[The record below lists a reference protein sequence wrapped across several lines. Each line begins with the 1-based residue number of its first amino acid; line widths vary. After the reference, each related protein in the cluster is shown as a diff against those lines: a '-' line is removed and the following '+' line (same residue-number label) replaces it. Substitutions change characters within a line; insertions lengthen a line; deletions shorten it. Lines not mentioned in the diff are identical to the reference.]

1 MDELLKETGHRPYPL
16 PDLPWLMTQ
25 TWENLLFLH
34 WQVDAGLVRQH
45 VPAELELDT
54 WDGSA
59 WISIS
64 PFQVK
69 HQRFHVLP
77 EIPMLNEY
85 LELNVRTYVKRNG
98 RQGVWFFSLDAN
110 LAPAVFAANGLLAMP
125 YKNAEMDFK
134 EVDFES
140 TQTTRDN
147 GSVDSSEQWE
157 SFAKGQKGF
166 RFTNER
172 INAEDGFERFDI
184 TYRPVSRTGVT
195 RPGTLEH
202 WLIERYCLFTVRNG
216 KVLRG
221 DIHHLPWN
229 MAQAEAQIG
238 LNTMSPIPLAG
249 EPLLQYCE
257 SLKVLMF
264 PFVED

>member
-1 MDELLKETGHRPYPL
+1 MVKLLKETRHRPYPL
-16 PDLPWLMTQ
+16 PNLPWLMTQ

-34 WQVDAGLVRQH
+34 WRVDAGQVRQH
-45 VPAELELDT
+45 LPAELELDT

-69 HQRFHVLP
+69 HQRFRILP

-110 LAPAVFAANGLLAMP
+110 LAPAVMAANGFLALP
-125 YKNAEMDFK
+125 YKNAEMDFE
-134 EVDFES
+134 EVDFK
-140 TQTTRDN
+140 
-147 GSVDSSEQWE
+147 GSLSPSDKVTVEPSEQRE
-157 SFAKGQKGF
+157 VFAKGKKGF

-172 INAEDGFERFDI
+172 INAEDGFGRFNV
-184 TYRPVSRTGVT
+184 TYRPVSRGSVT
-195 RPGTLEH
+195 RSGTLEH
-202 WLIERYCLFTVRNG
+202 WLIERYCLFTEKDG
-216 KVLRG
+216 KILRG
-221 DIHHLPWN
+221 DIHHLPWDV
-229 MAQAEAQIG
+229 ADAEAEVAV
-238 LNTMSPIPLAG
+238 NMMSPIPLAG

-257 SLKVLMF
+257 SKKVLMF
-264 PFVED
+264 PFVEN

>member
-34 WQVDAGLVRQH
+34 WRVDDGQVRQH
-45 VPAELELDT
+45 IPAELELDT

-69 HQRFHVLP
+69 HQRFRVLP

-110 LAPAVFAANGLLAMP
+110 LAPAVLAANGLLALP
-125 YKNAEMDFK
+125 YKNAEMDFE
-134 EVDFES
+134 EVGLADSLSSSNKVSAES
-140 TQTTRDN
+140 KRLQD
-147 GSVDSSEQWE
+147 V
-157 SFAKGQKGF
+157 FAKGKKGF

-172 INAEDGFERFDI
+172 INAADGFGRFDM
-184 TYRPVSRTGVT
+184 TYRPVSGPRVT

-202 WLIERYCLFTVRNG
+202 WLIERYCLFTEKDG
-216 KVLRG
+216 KILRG
-221 DIHHLPWN
+221 DIHHLPWDV
-229 MAQAEAQIG
+229 ADADVEAAV
-238 LNTMSPIPLAG
+238 NTMSPISLKG
-249 EPLLQYCE
+249 NPLLQYCE
-257 SLKVLMF
+257 SKKVLMF